1 MCGRYALIQT
11 NELAERFIIDDDEF
25 QELADN
31 LKPRYNVA
39 PEQIMPVITRDEG
52 INHLELMQW
61 GFMPPWAR
69 EPRDIFKYNT
79 FNTRSEGVFDK
90 ALWRRAVRDRRC
102 LVPASGFYEWQ
113 QTPLGKQP
121 YYIHA
126 KESDLMA
133 FAGVYRYWEVE
144 PDMWLGTYS
153 ILTTE
158 ANRTLAPI
166 HHRMPVIL
174 DKATEDAWLDS
185 TAIPELLQRLFT
197 PYSSSWLDMYAVSK
211 AVNAS
216 RVDAATLVQ
225 PVNSK

>member
-11 NELAERFIIDDDEF
+11 NELAERFTIDDEDF
-25 QELADN
+25 QELADS

-39 PEQIMPVITRDEG
+39 PEQIMPVVTRYNDT
-52 INHLELMQW
+52 NHLELMQW

-69 EPRDIFKYNT
+69 EPRDVMKYNT
-79 FNTRSEGVFDK
+79 FNARSEGIFDK

-113 QTPLGKQP
+113 QTALGKQP

-126 KESDLMA
+126 KESDICA

-144 PDMWLGTYS
+144 QGAKLGTYS
-153 ILTTE
+153 ILTTT
-158 ANRTLAPI
+158 ANHALAPI

-174 DKATEDAWLDS
+174 DPTTEDRWLDPAA
-185 TAIPELLQRLFT
+185 TPETLQSLLR
-197 PYSSSWLDMYAVSK
+197 PYTSGWLDIYAVDK
-211 AVNAS
+211 AVNVA
-216 RVDAATLVQ
+216 RLDGATLLN
-225 PVNSK
+225 PINSK